1 MIREITR
8 NYYLKKKRK
17 RKQRI
22 VIIGEDDG
30 FDEFGKVV
38 RLLLVKDG
46 ENMIID
52 SVMRI
57 EIKEMILKVS
67 KKWN

>member
-17 RKQRI
+17 RKQHI
-22 VIIGEDDG
+22 VIIGEDDD

-57 EIKEMILKVS
+57 AIKEMILKVS